1 MIGQTFVVDSK
12 YEFIKQIGHG
22 AYGFV
27 VSAINKKTN
36 QKVAIKKV
44 IFYKTKGRQRF
55 RGFSWCKE
63 NRERN
68 QTAKWGLPLKF

>member
-1 MIGQTFVVDSK
+1 MVDSK

-44 IFYKTKGRQRF
+44 KHLNTEGRKRL
-55 RGFSWCKE
+55 RGFSGCQE
-63 NRERN
+63 NSERD
-68 QTAKWGLPLKF
+68 QATQ